1 MSALDAGFF
10 FVEGENVPMH
20 VGSVMVFE
28 GPAPT
33 YGDLVRLL
41 AREAAAGAQIPAAGA
56 CRTAR
61 TSGCRSGS
69 TTSTSRSSI
78 TCGTPPCRGRAGHEQ
93 LRNLA
98 GRVFA
103 QRLDRAKPLW
113 EVWLVE
119 GLEDGRWALISKVH
133 HCMVD
138 GVSGSDLMTVLF
150 DLSPDAELP
159 QPVVLDAAP
168 RPTAAEVLADGLR
181 DNLAE
186 PFKLARGVL
195 DGGSRSPRELLE
207 FARGLPANARRLIAP
222 AARSL
227 NGPVGPHRR
236 WAWCQADMAEVK
248 RVRKAIGGTVNDV
261 VLTAI
266 TRGFRDL
273 LAARGELVDGLT
285 VRSLVPVSVRAESE
299 RGTLNNRVSGVL
311 VNLPVGEA
319 DPLERLSSL
328 RAQMDDLKKT
338 RQAVGAEVLTDL
350 AGFAAST
357 LLALGSRAA
366 FRLPQPLVQTV
377 TTNVPGPRFPLY
389 VLGSAMLEAYPYVP
403 IASNLRISIG
413 IFSYLDR
420 LYFGINAD
428 FDSVPDVDILSDGI
442 RHGFDELAAAAV
454 TAG

>member
-1 MSALDAGFF
+1 
-10 FVEGENVPMH
+10 
-20 VGSVMVFE
+20 
-28 GPAPT
+28 
-33 YGDLVRLL
+33 
-41 AREAAAGAQIPAAGA
+41 
-56 CRTAR
+56 
-61 TSGCRSGS
+61 
-69 TTSTSRSSI
+69 
-78 TCGTPPCRGRAGHEQ
+78 
-93 LRNLA
+93 
-98 GRVFA
+98 
-103 QRLDRAKPLW
+103 
-113 EVWLVE
+113 
-119 GLEDGRWALISKVH
+119 
-133 HCMVD
+133 MVD

-150 DLSPDAELP
+150 DLSADAEIP
-159 QPVVLDAAP
+159 QPVSWTP
-168 RPTAAEVLADGLR
+168 RRSPSAAELLTAGLR
-181 DNLAE
+181 ADVAE
-186 PFKLARGVL
+186 PFKQLRNVLA
-195 DGGSRSPRELLE
+195 GSSRNTRDLLE

-273 LAARGELVDGLT
+273 LAARGELTDDLT

-311 VNLPVGEA
+311 VNLPVGEP
-319 DPLERLSSL
+319 DPLLRLSSL
-328 RAQMDDLKKT
+328 RTQMDDLKRT

-389 VLGSAMLEAYPYVP
+389 VLGSMMLEAYPYVP

-413 IFSYLDR
+413 IFSYTDR

-428 FDSVPDVDILSDGI
+428 FDTVPDVDTLSDGI
-442 RHGFDELAAAAV
+442 RAGFDELTTLA
-454 TAG
+454 T